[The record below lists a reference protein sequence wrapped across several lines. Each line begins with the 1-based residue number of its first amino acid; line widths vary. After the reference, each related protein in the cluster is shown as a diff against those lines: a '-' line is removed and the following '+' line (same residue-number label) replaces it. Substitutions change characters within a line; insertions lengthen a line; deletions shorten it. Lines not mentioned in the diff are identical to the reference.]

1 MAEIII
7 KDNLFHLRNDEVSYI
22 IGILEGGIPA
32 HLYFGK
38 RLEGFNPAAV
48 LRRYELNTE
57 GKWSPHNSALDHTP
71 HEFPSHGLGDLRAG
85 FHRSWHGER
94 DRRGRSGA
102 YPRVVGAGGNH
113 PGLQR
118 GV

>member
-7 KDNLFHLRNDEVSYI
+7 KDNLFHLRNNDVSYI
-22 IGILEGGIPA
+22 IDILEGGIPA

-38 RLEGFNPAAV
+38 RLEGINPAAV

-71 HEFPSHGLGDLRAG
+71 HEYPSHGLGDLREGALTVRRKDG
-85 FHRSWHGER
+85 TRSVE
-94 DRRGRSGA
+94 DRKS
-102 YPRVVGAGGNH
+102 VV
-113 PGLQR
+113 
-118 GV
+118 